1 MFLTLEILD
10 KYDIDDSTRAW
21 FASTFPNGER
31 LVNVLQ
37 HKTITIEILHS
48 IIEHLTT
55 TPQEKEIY
63 YTKLKIDCADRET
76 IYHCNDITNSRWVT
90 RSSNVV
96 NSEYIFNSND
106 VDTCNDILSSN
117 NIQDSHKIF
126 HSEFV
131 YNSQDVIDSAN
142 INDSHNIVNCN
153 YVVNSHSIINSSN
166 VTGSAYISGF
176 VVGRNKHIKNSR
188 FIEECENIKHCLFCS
203 KIADAEYMIFNKQ
216 ADVEDYTMIVKQLD
230 RLLKDWKMELVKDD
244 VWPSQTIPLDSP
256 VIQRNVIKQYASLPE
271 SFWRWVKTLPNYDP
285 MVLYS
290 ITYNKDLL

>member
-1 MFLTLEILD
+1 MFLTLEILERYNACKQGKD
-10 KYDIDDSTRAW
+10 W
-21 FASTFPNGER
+21 FNHFFPNGGELIDVISHR
-31 LVNVLQ
+31 F
-37 HKTITIEILHS
+37 ITPEILHWGFTN
-48 IIEHLTT
+48 LTT

-106 VDTCNDILSSN
+106 VDTCNDILSSS
-117 NIQDSHKIF
+117 NIQDSHEIF

-166 VTGSAYISGF
+166 VTGSAYVSGF

-203 KIADAEYMIFNKQ
+203 KIAGAEYMIFNKQ

-244 VWPSQTIPLDSP
+244 IWPSQTIPLDSP